1 MKRTFF
7 SLVVALSVGPVCAGE
22 NAERVFEPIAAS
34 SVGVT
39 EGQLIDCPEVFEAP
53 LVGNFNIDG
62 AFTNA
67 TWKNAKPITEFRN
80 RSPDKKMSVKSE
92 VRVMHSDWAF
102 YVGGVFYQPM
112 DKMRAQYDQHDM
124 PVYDDDCFEMFW
136 SMDELYS
143 LLNA

>member
-1 MKRTFF
+1 MKRTVF
-7 SLVVALSVGPVCAGE
+7 SLVTAFFAGSICADEKSG
-22 NAERVFEPIAAS
+22 RVFEPIAAS

-67 TWKNAKPITEFRN
+67 MWRNAKPITEFRD

-124 PVYDDDCFEMFW
+124 TIASRCFGSFPTGTAR
-136 SMDELYS
+136 STLCIGR
-143 LLNA
+143 